1 MSNLVGLHGTKR
13 DAKTAQAESSEFPIL
28 CETCLGPN
36 PLVRMIRDKKGSACK
51 ICERPFTSFSW
62 KPGPKARYKKT
73 VLCQGCARQKHVCQT
88 CVLDLT
94 YGARGS
100 LIYPSSRWAFADQ
113 RRGRAT
119 ESGRAACA

>member
-100 LIYPSSRWAFADQ
+100 PIYPSSRWAFADQ